1 MFHYENLQLCL
12 ILELKLKK
20 THHILEYSQSQW
32 LKLYIQFISQKIM
45 EAEINNDKDIKA
57 LHKLVNNAIY
67 IKTMENFRSRI
78 NIKLVNNRKDCLKY
92 TSKPSYM

>member
-1 MFHYENLQLCL
+1 
-12 ILELKLKK
+12 
-20 THHILEYSQSQW
+20 
-32 LKLYIQFISQKIM
+32 M